1 MDELIKLADKRP
13 GLSETERRIK
23 EKLQESLDISEEF
36 ISKEVEDMEKEIKLK
51 KKKVSKIELL
61 SCYNLKRPLI

>member
-1 MDELIKLADKRP
+1 MDELIELADKRP

-36 ISKEVEDMEKEIKLK
+36 ISKEVEDVEKEIKPK
-51 KKKVSKIELL
+51 KKEDA
-61 SCYNLKRPLI
+61 